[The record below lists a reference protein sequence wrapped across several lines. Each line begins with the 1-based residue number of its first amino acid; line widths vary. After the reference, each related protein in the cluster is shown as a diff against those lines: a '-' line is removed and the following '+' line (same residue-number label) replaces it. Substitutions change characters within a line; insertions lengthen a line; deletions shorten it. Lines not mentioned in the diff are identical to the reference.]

1 MAVKN
6 HALDDRIIAAARAEF
21 LENGFEKASLR
32 KIAANADVTVGAIY
46 TRWPTKDQLFCAL
59 VEPLLARIGE
69 VFASL
74 RAEYNPEAPQYT
86 PEHMAHS
93 MHMESRLILDLLFED
108 YDRAVLL
115 LCRSTGSSLESFFD
129 RVVEEKLRETLIF
142 FDHVGLPH
150 PSPSVLRLLVTA
162 QFQMYAQILSEGCRI
177 DEARDTLN
185 AAMVYHTGGWMALLS
200 QKNDM
205 GGQS

>member
-59 VEPLLARIGE
+59 VAPLLARIGE
-69 VFASL
+69 AFTSL
-74 RAEYNPEAPQYT
+74 RAEYNPESPQYT

-115 LCRSTGSSLESFFD
+115 LCRSTGSSLEHFFD
-129 RVVEEKLRETLIF
+129 RIVQRKIQETVAF
-142 FDHVGLPH
+142 FRRSGLAH
-150 PSPSVLRLLVTA
+150 PAPALLKLLVTG
-162 QFQMYAQILSEGCRI
+162 QFQMYAQILREGCRLE
-177 DEARDTLN
+177 EARALLS
-185 AAMVYHTGGWMALLS
+185 AALVYHTGGWMALLS
-200 QKNDM
+200 RPGSM
-205 GGQS
+205 GGQ

>member
-6 HALDDRIIAAARAEF
+6 HALDEQIITAARSEF
-21 LENGFEKASLR
+21 LTCGFEKASLR

-46 TRWPTKDQLFCAL
+46 TRWPTKDRLFCAL
-59 VEPLLARIGE
+59 VEPLVARIGA
-69 VFASL
+69 VFSSL
-74 RAEYNPEAPQYT
+74 LAEYSPEAPQYT

-93 MHMESRLILDLLFED
+93 MHMESQYILDLLFED

-129 RVVEEKLRETLIF
+129 QVVERKIRETLVF
-142 FDHVGLPH
+142 FEHTGSPH
-150 PSPSVLRLLVTA
+150 PSPAVLKLLITA
-162 QFQMYAQILSEGCRI
+162 QFQMYAQILSEGCGI
-177 DEARDTLN
+177 DEARETLN

-200 QKNDM
+200 RKEYM
-205 GGQS
+205 GGQQ